1 MLTAKVRKEGD
12 KRFTDI
18 LILFP
23 AYRDRRLCMSGTL
36 VLKALMRKILA
47 RLYRVSPLTESMK

>member
-23 AYRDRRLCMSGTL
+23 AYRDRRLYMSGTL
-36 VLKALMRKILA
+36 VLKALMRRILA
-47 RLYRVSPLTESMK
+47 SPYKVSTLAESTK

>member
-18 LILFP
+18 LTLPP
-23 AYRDRRLCMSGTL
+23 AYRDRKLCMSGTL
-36 VLKALMRKILA
+36 VLKALMRRILA
-47 RLYRVSPLTESMK
+47 RPYRVSTLAEGMK